1 MQLKT
6 SAVPPW
12 RARHFVGGHPACDL
26 ANTVS
31 DRCDTATAVDRLDS
45 NATVL
50 SWFRSTG
57 LLSKSDAKGLL
68 ANPDGEIVRPLAA
81 LREAAWATL
90 LAAAEGRSLAA
101 RPLREILTAAAA
113 GLPEGSVL
121 PGETNSLPAAGLVP
135 KRAEDLTGLMALQVL
150 DALFTLPRDRLRSC
164 PRCGWLFFD
173 RSKGGR
179 RRWCSMKTCGNREKA
194 SRHYRT
200 TNPDG

>member
-1 MQLKT
+1 
-6 SAVPPW
+6 
-12 RARHFVGGHPACDL
+12 L

-31 DRCDTATAVDRLDS
+31 DRCDTATTVDRLDS

-68 ANPDGEIVRPLAA
+68 ANPDGEIVRPLVA

-150 DALFTLPRDRLRSC
+150 DASSPC
-164 PRCGWLFFD
+164 PE
-173 RSKGGR
+173 
-179 RRWCSMKTCGNREKA
+179 TA
-194 SRHYRT
+194 
-200 TNPDG
+200 